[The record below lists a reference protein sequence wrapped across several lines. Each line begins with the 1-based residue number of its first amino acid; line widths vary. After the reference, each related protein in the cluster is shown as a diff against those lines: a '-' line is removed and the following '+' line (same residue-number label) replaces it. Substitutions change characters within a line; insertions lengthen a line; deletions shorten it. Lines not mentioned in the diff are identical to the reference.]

1 MSGLSINILLIIVII
16 AAIGKAC
23 DGYKKGMVKEI
34 ISLVSMLILCG
45 VIALIAGGVSSYHD
59 GRMVHV
65 VVTVVLLGLLG
76 IVHHLLSLVFFSAKL
91 VSKLPVVSFVNKLL
105 GIVFGVAEVVLVLWT
120 VYTFAMMMDLGAIGQ
135 VILSYTEESQILT
148 FLYRHNFLAYGIE
161 LLSDKFDFIPL
172 ISGCLL

>member
-45 VIALIAGGVSSYHD
+45 VIALIAGVSSYHD
-59 GRMVHV
+59 GKMVHV

>member
-59 GRMVHV
+59 GKMVHV
-65 VVTVVLLGLLG
+65 IVTVVLLGLLG
-76 IVHHLLSLVFFSAKL
+76 IVHHLL
-91 VSKLPVVSFVNKLL
+91 
-105 GIVFGVAEVVLVLWT
+105 
-120 VYTFAMMMDLGAIGQ
+120 
-135 VILSYTEESQILT
+135 
-148 FLYRHNFLAYGIE
+148 R
-161 LLSDKFDFIPL
+161 
-172 ISGCLL
+172 

>member
-45 VIALIAGGVSSYHD
+45 VIALIAGVSSYHD
-59 GRMVHV
+59 GKMVHV

-91 VSKLPVVSFVNKLL
+91 VSSFR
-105 GIVFGVAEVVLVLWT
+105 W
-120 VYTFAMMMDLGAIGQ
+120 
-135 VILSYTEESQILT
+135 
-148 FLYRHNFLAYGIE
+148 
-161 LLSDKFDFIPL
+161 
-172 ISGCLL
+172 

>member
-16 AAIGKAC
+16 AAIGKVF

-34 ISLVSMLILCG
+34 ISLVSMVILSG

-59 GRMVHV
+59 GKMVHV
-65 VVTVVLLGLLG
+65 IVTVVLLALLG

-105 GIVFGVAEVVLVLWT
+105 GIVFGVAEVLLVLWT
-120 VYTFAMMMDLGAIGQ
+120 VYTFVMMMDLGAIGQ
-135 VILSYTEESQILT
+135 VILSYTEDSQILT
-148 FLYRHNFLAYGIE
+148 FLYRHNYLAYGIE
-161 LLSDKFDFIPL
+161 RLLDKFDFIPL